1 MAKPRVHE
9 IAKELGV
16 SSKDLIT
23 KLNELGEY
31 VKGPSSTLEAPVV
44 RKARDA
50 FPTAKSSG
58 PAAEKAAPAA
68 KPAAKPAGPKPGP
81 KPAPKPEAAPAAEQP
96 LSLI

>member
-16 SSKDLIT
+16 SSKDLIA
-23 KLNELGEY
+23 KLTEIGEY

-50 FPTAKSSG
+50 FPAQPDK
-58 PAAEKAAPAA
+58 PAEEAE
-68 KPAAKPAGPKPGP
+68 KPAAK
-81 KPAPKPEAAPAAEQP
+81 
-96 LSLI
+96 

>member
-50 FPTAKSSG
+50 FPTAK
-58 PAAEKAAPAA
+58 PAAGASAPAPASKPAA
-68 KPAAKPAGPKPGP
+68 KPAAKPGAPKPGP
-81 KPAPKPEAAPAAEQP
+81 KPAPKPE
-96 LSLI
+96 

>member
-44 RKARDA
+44 RKAREA
-50 FPTAKSSG
+50 FPAATSG
-58 PAAEKAAPAA
+58 APAAAAPSKPAA
-68 KPAAKPAGPKPGP
+68 KPAAKPGAPKPGP
-81 KPAPKPEAAPAAEQP
+81 K
-96 LSLI
+96 